1 MQEKRQRQAL
11 GRGLEQ
17 LFSDENINTF
27 EDIENDIVD
36 NARENNTI
44 VELNLDELRP
54 NPYQPRK
61 KFDEEALNELAS
73 SIKEHGV
80 FQPIIVKKTIKG
92 YDIVAGER
100 RFRASKKAGLT
111 KIPAIIADFSDD
123 EMMQISLLEN
133 LQREDLTAI
142 EEAKAYKSIID
153 SSNITQDELA
163 KRVGKSRSHITNML
177 GLLKL
182 PTNVQDLVLYNKISM
197 GHARVLS
204 KLENIDKINELADLV
219 IKQDLS
225 VRELE
230 EISSDSNIK
239 KASPIVRKPKDSKY
253 DNLERKLKEKFGTKV
268 KISDKKIT
276 ISFENVQDLNRILEI
291 MNFDIDE

>member
-1 MQEKRQRQAL
+1 MQEKRKAL

-17 LFSDENINTF
+17 LFSDEGINTF

-36 NARENNTI
+36 NARANNSI
-44 VELNLDELRP
+44 VELDLNELRP

-61 KFDEEALNELAS
+61 KFDEEALNEL
-73 SIKEHGV
+73 E
-80 FQPIIVKKTIKG
+80 T
-92 YDIVAGER
+92 
-100 RFRASKKAGLT
+100 
-111 KIPAIIADFSDD
+111 IPAIIEEFSDE

-153 SSNITQDELA
+153 ASNITQDELA
-163 KRVGKSRSHITNML
+163 RRVGKSRSHITNML

-204 KLENIDKINELADLV
+204 KLENIDKINELAELTMR
-219 IKQDLS
+219 QDLS

-230 EISSDSNIK
+230 EVSSSSDIK
-239 KASPIVRKPKDSKY
+239 RVSPVVRKPKDSKY

>member
-1 MQEKRQRQAL
+1 MQEKRKAL

-17 LFSDENINTF
+17 LFSD
-27 EDIENDIVD
+27 DITSFDEIEETIVD
-36 NARENNTI
+36 EAKKNKE
-44 VELNLDELRP
+44 VVDLPLSELRP

-61 KFDEEALNELAS
+61 IFDDEALNELAS
-73 SIKEHGV
+73 SIKANGV

-100 RFRASKKAGLT
+100 RYRASKKAGLT
-111 KIPAIIADFSDD
+111 TIPAIIKDFSDE
-123 EMMQISLLEN
+123 EMMNIALLEN

-142 EEAKAYKSIID
+142 EEANAYKVMIENT
-153 SSNITQDELA
+153 NITQEELA
-163 KRVGKSRSHITNML
+163 NRVGKSRSHVTNIL

-182 PTNVQDLVLYNKISM
+182 PKSVQDMVLYNKISM

-204 KLENIDKINELADLV
+204 KLEDKDKIEELAEKIIKEDLT
-219 IKQDLS
+219 

-230 EISSDSNIK
+230 SLSNKEDLKRSTPINRVKKDNEYSS
-239 KASPIVRKPKDSKY
+239 V
-253 DNLERKLKEKFGTKV
+253 EHMLKEKLGTKV
-268 KISDKKIT
+268 KINNNKIT
-276 ISFENVQDLNRILEI
+276 IGFSNVQDLNRILEI

>member
-1 MQEKRQRQAL
+1 MQEKRKAL

-36 NARENNTI
+36 NARANNTI

-61 KFDEEALNELAS
+61 KFDEEALNELAA

-80 FQPIIVKKTIKG
+80 FQPIIVKKTVKG

-111 KIPAIIADFSDD
+111 TIPAIIEDFSDD

-142 EEAKAYKSIID
+142 EEAKADKSIID
-153 SSNITQDELA
+153 TSNITQDELA

-182 PTNVQDLVLYNKISM
+182 PSSVQDLVLYNKISM

-204 KLENIDKINELADLV
+204 KLEDIDKINELADQV
-219 IKQDLS
+219 MRQDLS

-230 EISSDSNIK
+230 EISSNSDIK
-239 KASPIVRKPKDSKY
+239 KASPVVRKPKDTTY
-253 DNLERKLKEKFGTKV
+253 DLLESKLKEKLGTKV
-268 KISDKKIT
+268 KITDKKIT
-276 ISFENVQDLNRILEI
+276 ISFENIQDLNRILEI

>member
-1 MQEKRQRQAL
+1 MQEKRKAL

-27 EDIENDIVD
+27 EDIENDIVEV
-36 NARENNTI
+36 ARENNEI
-44 VELNLDELRP
+44 VELPLSELRP

-61 KFDEEALNELAS
+61 KFDDEALEELS
-73 SIKEHGV
+73 LSIKEHGV

-111 KIPAIIADFSDD
+111 TIPAIIKDFSDD

-142 EEAKAYKSIID
+142 EEAKAYKSIIEA
-153 SSNITQDELA
+153 SGITQEELA
-163 KRVGKSRSHITNML
+163 TRVGKSRSHITNML

-182 PTNVQDLVLYNKISM
+182 PLSIQDLVLYNKLSM

-204 KLENIDKINELADLV
+204 KLEDAAKIEELADKV
-219 IKQDLS
+219 IKDDLS

-230 EISSDSNIK
+230 ELSSSTDIK
-239 KASPIVRKPKDSKY
+239 RVSPVVRKEKNNEY
-253 DNLERKLKEKFGTKV
+253 ENVERMLKEKLGTKV
-268 KISDKKIT
+268 KIGNKKLT

-291 MNFDIDE
+291 MNFNLDE

>member
-1 MQEKRQRQAL
+1 MQEKRRAL

-17 LFSDENINTF
+17 LFSDESINTF
-27 EDIENDIVD
+27 EDIEKDIVEEAKAK
-36 NARENNTI
+36 NEV
-44 VELNLDELRP
+44 VELNLSELRP

-61 KFDEEALNELAS
+61 KFDDEALNELAL

-111 KIPAIIADFSDD
+111 TIPAIIKEFTDD

-142 EEAKAYKSIID
+142 EEAKAYKTIID
-153 SSNITQDELA
+153 ASGITQEQLSI
-163 KRVGKSRSHITNML
+163 RVGKSRSHITNML

-182 PTNVQDLVLYNKISM
+182 PGAVQDLVLYNKLSM

-204 KLENIDKINELADLV
+204 KLEDYDKINELANRV
-219 IKQDLS
+219 MKEDLS

-230 EISSDSNIK
+230 EISQNNDIK
-239 KASPIVRKPKDSKY
+239 RVSPVVRKEKDKTY
-253 DNLERKLKEKFGTKV
+253 LNIERTLKEKLGTKV
-268 KISDKKIT
+268 KINNKKIT
-276 ISFENVQDLNRILEI
+276 ISFDSVQDLNRILEI
-291 MNFDIDE
+291 MNINIDE

>member
-1 MQEKRQRQAL
+1 MQEKRRAL

-36 NARENNTI
+36 SARENNEI
-44 VELNLDELRP
+44 VELPLSELRP

-61 KFDEEALNELAS
+61 KFDDEALEELS
-73 SIKEHGV
+73 LSIKEHGV

-111 KIPAIIADFSDD
+111 TIPAIIKDFSDD

-142 EEAKAYKSIID
+142 EEAKAYKSIIEA
-153 SSNITQDELA
+153 SNITQEELA
-163 KRVGKSRSHITNML
+163 TRVGKSRSHITNML

-182 PTNVQDLVLYNKISM
+182 PLSIQDMVLYNKLSM

-204 KLENIDKINELADLV
+204 KLEDPSKIEELADKV
-219 IKQDLS
+219 VKEDLS

-230 EISSDSNIK
+230 ELSSSTDIK
-239 KASPIVRKPKDSKY
+239 RNSPVVRKEKDSKY
-253 DNLERKLKEKFGTKV
+253 ENVERMLKEKLGTKV
-268 KISDKKIT
+268 KISNKKLT

-291 MNFDIDE
+291 MNFNIDE

>member
-1 MQEKRQRQAL
+1 MQEKRKAL

-27 EDIENDIVD
+27 EDIENDIVEV
-36 NARENNTI
+36 ARENNEI
-44 VELNLDELRP
+44 VELNLSELRP

-61 KFDEEALNELAS
+61 KFDDEALNELAA

-80 FQPIIVKKTIKG
+80 FQPIIVKKTVKG

-111 KIPAIIADFSDD
+111 TIPAIIKDFSDD

-153 SSNITQDELA
+153 ASGITQEELA
-163 KRVGKSRSHITNML
+163 TRVGKSRSHITNML

-182 PTNVQDLVLYNKISM
+182 PTNVQDLVLYNKLSM

-204 KLENIDKINELADLV
+204 KLEDINKIDELANKV
-219 IKQDLS
+219 IKEDLS

-230 EISSDSNIK
+230 EISSSSDIK
-239 KASPIVRKPKDSKY
+239 KISPVVRKEKDNKY
-253 DNLERKLKEKFGTKV
+253 DHVERMLKEKLGTKV
-268 KISDKKIT
+268 KINNKKIT
-276 ISFENVQDLNRILEI
+276 ISFASVQDLNRILEI

>member
-1 MQEKRQRQAL
+1 MQEKRKAL

-17 LFSDENINTF
+17 LFSD
-27 EDIENDIVD
+27 DITSFDEIEESIVD
-36 NARENNTI
+36 IARQNNEI
-44 VELNLDELRP
+44 VELSLSDLRP

-61 KFDEEALNELAS
+61 IFDEDALNELAA

-80 FQPIIVKKTIKG
+80 FQPIIVKKSVKG

-111 KIPAIIADFSDD
+111 TIPAIIKDFTDE
-123 EMMQISLLEN
+123 EMMNISLLEN

-142 EEAKAYKSIID
+142 EEAMAYKAILD
-153 SSNITQDELA
+153 SSNITQEELA
-163 KRVGKSRSHITNML
+163 EKVGKSRSHVTNML

-182 PTNVQDLVLYNKISM
+182 PKSVQDMVLYNKLSM

-204 KLENIDKINELADLV
+204 KLEDKDKIEELADKV
-219 IKQDLS
+219 VSEDLS

-230 EISSDSNIK
+230 ELSKSEDIK
-239 KASPIVRKPKDSKY
+239 RVSPVVRKEKNNEFKY
-253 DNLERKLKEKFGTKV
+253 VETLLKEKLGTKV
-268 KISDKKIT
+268 KINNNKVT
-276 ISFENVQDLNRILEI
+276 INFSTVQDLNRILEI
-291 MNFDIDE
+291 MNIDINE

>member
-1 MQEKRQRQAL
+1 MQEKRKAL

-36 NARENNTI
+36 NARANNTI

-61 KFDEEALNELAS
+61 KFDEEALNELAA

-80 FQPIIVKKTIKG
+80 FQPIIVKKTVKG

-111 KIPAIIADFSDD
+111 KIPAIIEDFSDD

-142 EEAKAYKSIID
+142 EEAKAYKSIIEA
-153 SSNITQDELA
+153 SNITQDELA

-204 KLENIDKINELADLV
+204 KLESIDKINELADLT

-230 EISSDSNIK
+230 ELSSGAEFK
-239 KASPIVRKPKDSKY
+239 KLSPVVRKPKDSKY
-253 DNLERKLKEKFGTKV
+253 DTLERKLKEKLGTKV
-268 KISDKKIT
+268 KITDKKLT